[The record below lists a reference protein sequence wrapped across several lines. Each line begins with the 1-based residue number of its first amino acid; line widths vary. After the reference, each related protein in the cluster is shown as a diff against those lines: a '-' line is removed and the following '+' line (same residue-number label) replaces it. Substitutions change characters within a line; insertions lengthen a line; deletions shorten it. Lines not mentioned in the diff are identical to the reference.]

1 MKIGILCTSCAALI
15 LSLQHS
21 LEGKVLETTELSNKI
36 ALLETQLAST
46 HDVCK
51 GYTFSSLL
59 PCLQSLG
66 SAYTCLEGLGFSQVI
81 DGYLQAPAIIH
92 TKLQLLIV
100 VVHCLRVEHSSKITQ
115 EESRRMQS
123 IHGGPYSN

>member
-1 MKIGILCTSCAALI
+1 MKLACYVPQCAALI

-21 LEGKVLETTELSNKI
+21 LEGKVLETTELSKKI

-66 SAYTCLEGLGFSQVI
+66 RAYTCLEGRFSQVI
-81 DGYLQAPAIIH
+81 DGYLQAPAINPHQITIAYCCH
-92 TKLQLLIV
+92 AL
-100 VVHCLRVEHSSKITQ
+100 SK
-115 EESRRMQS
+115 SRT
-123 IHGGPYSN
+123 

>member
-21 LEGKVLETTELSNKI
+21 LEGKVLETTELSDKI

-59 PCLQSLG
+59 PCFCNL
-66 SAYTCLEGLGFSQVI
+66 LEGHTLAWKEVI
-81 DGYLQAPAIIH
+81 YGYLQAPAIIPH
-92 TKLQLLIV
+92 QITIAYCCHAL
-100 VVHCLRVEHSSKITQ
+100 SK
-115 EESRRMQS
+115 SRT
-123 IHGGPYSN
+123 